1 MLVPREY
8 RTLSEVRSAIGGRMD
23 RAHIDSLFDRLDW
36 FETLHPLC
44 LGDTPLRVFQQTEDA
59 CEAWLFLLAP
69 SARRL
74 TALANWYSFAWSP
87 IFLGAPDTRQQAR
100 LLENIAR
107 HLLRDQAQINLYPL
121 ALPGSLIGAFR
132 RAGWFAVQR
141 PMGGRYLLHVDGRD
155 FTSYWAQ
162 RPGRLR
168 NQVRRKAR
176 LGRYDLS
183 IHDKLTDT
191 LWQDYVDVQAH
202 SWKAPE
208 PGLNFLRTMAQR
220 ESDAG
225 TLRLGF
231 ARLDGRAV
239 ATQLWTVEHG
249 TALIHKLAHDSTQ
262 DEGSPGTLLSH
273 AMFAHAIDQD
283 RVATI
288 DYGTGDNDYKRE
300 WMDERIPLH
309 QIDLFNPRRASS
321 WIPAARTCISALV
334 G

>member
-1 MLVPREY
+1 M
-8 RTLSEVRSAIGGRMD
+8 
-23 RAHIDSLFDRLDW
+23 
-36 FETLHPLC
+36 
-44 LGDTPLRVFQQTEDA
+44 
-59 CEAWLFLLAP
+59 
-69 SARRL
+69 
-74 TALANWYSFAWSP
+74 
-87 IFLGAPDTRQQAR
+87 
-100 LLENIAR
+100 
-107 HLLRDQAQINLYPL
+107 
-121 ALPGSLIGAFR
+121 
-132 RAGWFAVQR
+132 
-141 PMGGRYLLHVDGRD
+141 
-155 FTSYWAQ
+155 
-162 RPGRLR
+162 
-168 NQVRRKAR
+168 
-176 LGRYDLS
+176 
-183 IHDKLTDT
+183 
-191 LWQDYVDVQAH
+191 
-202 SWKAPE
+202 
-208 PGLNFLRTMAQR
+208 
-220 ESDAG
+220 
-225 TLRLGF
+225 RLGF